1 VEQVLPAR
9 AGYAAAIVAASML
22 VHLALLGV
30 VVRAGHALPPPLAQV
45 PLQVAVVEKPAPPPP
60 APPVVEAPPK
70 PQRRVARVP
79 RFIPPPPQRQVRP
92 AQPPPQAPPP
102 PTDEAKEMTQQPIV
116 LPGVTLE
123 STTQAGGFAV
133 PAGNTLYGEP
143 PRKAPEPAAV
153 RPYKADKYVAA
164 AQVTELPGV
173 ASMPDNLKRFY
184 PHDAEQRGFEG
195 DVVLRLLIDADG
207 SIAKVDV
214 VSDPGEGLGAA
225 GVRAIR
231 AFRFR
236 PGKLNGEPVA
246 TTITYT
252 LQFRI
257 AD

>member
-1 VEQVLPAR
+1 LDEALRSRTA
-9 AGYAAAIVAASML
+9 YAAAIVAASIL
-22 VHLALLGV
+22 VHLALLLV
-30 VVRAGHALPPPLAQV
+30 VGRSGRAFTAPRPQIPV
-45 PLQVAVVEKPAPPPP
+45 EIAVVEKPAPPPP
-60 APPVVEAPPK
+60 PPPVVEAPPK
-70 PQRRVARVP
+70 PRRRLARIATP
-79 RFIPPPPQRQVRP
+79 IPPPQQVPRP
-92 AQPPPQAPPP
+92 AQPPPEAPPP
-102 PTDEAKEMTQQPIV
+102 PTVEAKQMTQQPIV

-133 PAGNTLYGEP
+133 PTGNTLYGEP
-143 PRKAPEPAAV
+143 PRKAADPGAAK
-153 RPYKADKYVAA
+153 PYKAEKYVAA

-236 PGKLNGEPVA
+236 PGKLNGQPVA

>member
-1 VEQVLPAR
+1 LDEVLRSRTA
-9 AGYAAAIVAASML
+9 YAAAIVAASIL
-22 VHLALLGV
+22 VHLVLLLFVG
-30 VVRAGHALPPPLAQV
+30 RTGRTLSPPVAQTPV
-45 PLQVAVVEKPAPPPP
+45 QIAVIEKPAPPPP
-60 APPVVEAPPK
+60 PPPVVEAPPK

-79 RFIPPPPQRQVRP
+79 KFIPPPPQQAPRP

-102 PTDEAKEMTQQPIV
+102 PTVEAPQTTQQPIV

-133 PAGNTLYGEP
+133 PTGNTLYGEP
-143 PRKAPEPAAV
+143 PRKAADPGAAK
-153 RPYKADKYVAA
+153 PYKADKYVAA

-173 ASMPDNLKRFY
+173 SSMPDNLKRFY

-231 AFRFR
+231 AFRFHA
-236 PGKLNGEPVA
+236 GKLNGQPVA